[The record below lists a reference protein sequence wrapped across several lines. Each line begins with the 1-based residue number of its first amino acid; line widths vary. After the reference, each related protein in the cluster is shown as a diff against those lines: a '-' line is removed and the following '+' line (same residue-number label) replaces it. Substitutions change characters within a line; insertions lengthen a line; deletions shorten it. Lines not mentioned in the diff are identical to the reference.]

1 MCTVKHFT
9 GHVRTLLVDLVHL
22 CNVQYNDTLFSM
34 WLVNA
39 PLVFRTV
46 WAVLQR
52 VVRSSTK
59 EKIRIMGGSDVAKMK
74 EEMAIMGLGVDAV
87 PTFVPGGGHQG
98 GARSKFRGGSI
109 KSLSLYR
116 SKRMVAL
123 VGYLILVESS
133 ESDLSEKAAA

>member
-1 MCTVKHFT
+1 
-9 GHVRTLLVDLVHL
+9 
-22 CNVQYNDTLFSM
+22 
-34 WLVNA
+34 
-39 PLVFRTV
+39 
-46 WAVLQR
+46 
-52 VVRSSTK
+52 
-59 EKIRIMGGSDVAKMK
+59 MGGSDVAKMK